1 MDFRAGLAGRGA
13 SASPGTRSEDV
24 NQLRSSYFKLGSLA
38 RWNSQRKMAGAG
50 SAFVNVQ
57 VLLDPQRKAGRYV
70 CSATEQP
77 SDSRRIMVA
86 GVLGGMVT
94 LLCPQRSVGKPIN
107 PDYPDK
113 ETKFIPKGYPTE
125 GSIAPPKFDSSKE
138 VVKVEDLEYQDV
150 APGTGRQIESG
161 NLAVAHW
168 KTILENG
175 IVVGDTRIEGKPIF
189 FRVGAGQV
197 EKAVDRMVVGMRVGG
212 KRRVKG
218 LSAAMLSDITTG
230 ERSLIPSDSQLYIDL
245 ELLGINP
252 YGG

>member
-1 MDFRAGLAGRGA
+1 ME
-13 SASPGTRSEDV
+13 GT
-24 NQLRSSYFKLGSLA
+24 
-38 RWNSQRKMAGAG
+38 G

-57 VLLDPQRKAGRYV
+57 VHLDSQRKSGRCI
-70 CSATEQP
+70 CSASE
-77 SDSRRIMVA
+77 SASGSRRIIVI

-94 LLCPQRSVGKPIN
+94 LLFPQRSVGKPIN
-107 PDYPDK
+107 PEYPDK
-113 ETKFIPKGYPTE
+113 ETKFIPKGYPTD
-125 GSIAPPKFDSSKE
+125 GPLTPPKFDSSKE
-138 VVKVEDLEYQDV
+138 VEKAEDLEYQDV
-150 APGTGRQIESG
+150 EPGKGRQIELG

-168 KTILENG
+168 KTTLENG
-175 IVVGDTRIEGKPIF
+175 LIVGDTRIEGKPML

-197 EKAVDRMVVGMRVGG
+197 EKAVDRMVEGMRVGG
-212 KRRVKG
+212 RRRIKG